1 MNFFEYQEQARR
13 KTGLLVCYYGL
24 AVVAIV
30 VAIYFVFAM
39 IRRYSQ
45 TEGAL
50 PSFWMP
56 DVFLAVALGTLLVIV
71 VGTVMKVVELAGGG
85 SAVARLL
92 GGQPVAAGT
101 VNGDERRLLNVVE
114 EMSIAAGVPM
124 PAVYIL
130 DREPGINAFA
140 AGYTLNDAAVTVTR
154 GCLEQLSRDELQG
167 VVAHEFSHILN
178 SDMRLNIRLMGV
190 LNGILVVSLIGYAI
204 MRLGTAILQ
213 GSSSRRSRNNPAGF
227 ALVLLLGGVSIWVI
241 GSLGVFF
248 ARLIKSA
255 VSRQREFLADASAVQ
270 FTRNP
275 DGLSSALKK
284 IGGWLKGSRL
294 ATPRA
299 EEASHFFFANG
310 MAAPFTDLLATH
322 PSLEARIARLDPAF
336 NPELAVRAPE
346 SPLAPAGAAAAGFV
360 AGMGTVGTS
369 HIRQAQAIREKIP
382 EALIVASRDKESA
395 MAVLYALLIR
405 ENGGGAPLFDKVEAA
420 SGAACRGKAQSFLP
434 LIRDLH
440 VSGRF
445 ALMDMALYPLKRLLY
460 DEYERF
466 RTTAMAI
473 VSADGEM
480 NLFEYAFSR
489 MLVRRLDRSFNP
501 MPRDVKPVRDWAD
514 VRPQAAVVIAALAR
528 VGSDDA
534 AVAEEAYQQTA
545 AGLFAAAP
553 PPMPAAADCALA
565 AVDAALD
572 KLRDLVPP
580 LKQAMVQACVQCVA
594 RDDKLTDDEFQ
605 LLRAV
610 VDVFEC
616 PVPPLLAVA

>member
-30 VAIYFVFAM
+30 WAIYFVFAM

-45 TEGAL
+45 MEGKL

-56 DVFLAVALGTLLVIV
+56 DLFLVVALATLMVIV

-92 GGQPVAAGT
+92 GGTPVSSDT
-101 VNGDERRLLNVVE
+101 INGNERRLLNVVE

-140 AGYTLNDAAVTVTR
+140 AGYTMNDAAVTVTR

-190 LNGILVVSLIGYAI
+190 LHGILVVSLIGYAV
-204 MRLGTAILQ
+204 MRLGSALLR

-227 ALVLLLGGVSIWVI
+227 ALVLLLGGVAIWII

-248 ARLIKSA
+248 SRLIKSA

-284 IGGWLKGSRL
+284 IGGWAKGSRL

-310 MAAPFTDLLATH
+310 MASSLTDLMATH
-322 PSLEARIARLDPAF
+322 PALEARIARLDPAF
-336 NPELAVRAPE
+336 NPDMAARGPE
-346 SPLAPAGAAAAGFV
+346 SPLAAAAGAASGFV
-360 AGMGTVGTS
+360 AGAGNVGAS
-369 HIRQAQAIREKIP
+369 QIRLAQAIRGKIP
-382 EALIVASRDKESA
+382 EELIAAIRNKEGA
-395 MAVLYALLIR
+395 MAVLYALLIN
-405 ENGGGAPLFDKVEAA
+405 ENKDAAPLLDKVAAA
-420 SGAACRGKAQSFLP
+420 SGAACGLKAQSFLP
-434 LIRDLH
+434 LVRNMEGS
-440 VSGRF
+440 VRF
-445 ALMDMALYPLKRLLY
+445 ALMDIALYPLKRLLY

-466 RTTAMAI
+466 RETAMAI
-473 VSADGEM
+473 VSADSEM

-489 MLVRRLDRSFNP
+489 MLVRHLDRSFNP
-501 MPRDVKPVRDWAD
+501 PARPGRLIRDWD
-514 VRPQAAVVIAALAR
+514 GVRQPAAVVIAALAR
-528 VGSDDA
+528 VGHDDA
-534 AVAEEAYQQTA
+534 AMAAEAYQQTA
-545 AGLFAAAP
+545 SGLFSAAP
-553 PPMPAAADCALA
+553 PAMPGEAECALE
-565 AVDAALD
+565 AVDAALAE
-572 KLRDLVPP
+572 LSDLAPS

-594 RDDKLTDDEFQ
+594 RDNKLTDAEVQ

-616 PVPPLLAVA
+616 PVPPLLAAA